1 MRERGWV
8 RARLGKP
15 QLELDAQPRT
25 QARGAGGAVAGV
37 PRGAT
42 GRAAP
47 EPGPPGGGGTCV
59 RGRRGL
65 PGARGAGSA
74 ESSPPPPLTFGS
86 APGPRAVSRQRTPP
100 AAAPCPTFCE
110 FAVAI
115 SQSRTRKEPLTKLNG
130 PALFC
135 SRYLNAALC
144 FFLVGLLCQI
154 TLFLK
159 TRSGFCDTASAQ
171 HGVRPAHSR
180 RSVNVF

>member
-1 MRERGWV
+1 MDLV
-8 RARLGKP
+8 VLLFSLK
-15 QLELDAQPRT
+15 QLFLD
-25 QARGAGGAVAGV
+25 
-37 PRGAT
+37 
-42 GRAAP
+42 
-47 EPGPPGGGGTCV
+47 
-59 RGRRGL
+59 
-65 PGARGAGSA
+65 
-74 ESSPPPPLTFGS
+74 ESNDICSNECSHVIIIPWRVMTFGS
-86 APGPRAVSRQRTPP
+86 APGPGAVSRRRTPP

-159 TRSGFCDTASAQ
+159 TWSGFCDTASAQ